1 MAIRTIVSSARNQM
15 RWVVLL
21 LIIAVMLPT
30 VCLLWL
36 MSQAVKNER
45 LAVRQKLVDVYRQRL
60 EKLSTGIDELWSARI
75 ALIEQEATIT
85 RQPVE
90 MFDLLV
96 GRGNGT
102 SSSKGCNAIIIYDD
116 NDKLLYPVVG
126 GIEKPDE
133 LPEEFKEAWDVEF
146 VEEDFARAIRLY
158 EKIFN
163 SVFDDYTHYS
173 ALLGEVRCLRKLGE
187 IEKAI
192 TLCHQLAY
200 EPTPE
205 SISSS
210 SISLIAR
217 ARILLVELKS
227 QTEEGLSQSDLQ
239 SLISSAINYTP
250 NSAYGFLLMSSAMR
264 IFLLHKALEI
274 VEESKWAEVLKP
286 ELSRAKELL
295 SAEELAAAVLEKYH
309 TGPPSDSWSEDDV
322 RTLILLLHSSL
333 EKIEGM
339 EWEWAEK
346 LKAQISG
353 AVDLFSDR
361 KVVAA
366 ATDRLRPPVLFE
378 SWPEDSFRR
387 LQFPETA
394 YGMCYKYSGRV
405 YVLLQ
410 KAQSLSS
417 DFDSCGDDL
426 EELGISY
433 RITDNFGTY
442 ASGLENPERAAFLKA
457 PLGKFFPGWQI
468 EIHFKDA
475 DILKTTAGRQIV
487 VYVWAGLLAVAV
499 MIAAG
504 LLAMRIVSRQI
515 KLNKLKNDF
524 IATVS
529 HELKTPLASIRL
541 LIDTILEGN
550 YKNQQQATEY
560 LQLVSKENVRL
571 TRLIENFMTFS
582 RMERN
587 KRAFRI
593 VRADAAAIA
602 HAAVDAVRTK
612 FENGRCQFLVDIND
626 NLPDVLADHDAM
638 VTVLVNLL
646 DNAYK
651 YSHEEKHIMLR
662 AFAENGTVCY
672 SVSDKG
678 IGISR
683 RAVKKIFTRFYQAD
697 RTLSRHAEGCGLGL
711 SIAKFIINAHKGAIF
726 VDSKPGKGST
736 FTVRLAIAT

>member
-1 MAIRTIVSSARNQM
+1 MALRMTISSARNQM

-75 ALIEQEATIT
+75 ALIEQEAAIT

-96 GRGNGT
+96 GQDGSTTG
-102 SSSKGCNAIIIYDD
+102 SKGCDSIIIYDS
-116 NDKLLYPVVG
+116 NNRLVYPVVG
-126 GIEKPDE
+126 GIERPDE
-133 LPEEFKEAWDVEF
+133 LSEEFKKAWDVEF

-173 ALLGEVRCLRKLGE
+173 ALLGEVRCFRKLGE

-200 EPTPE
+200 APTSE

-227 QTEEGLSQSDLQ
+227 QTEAGLSQSDLQ
-239 SLISSAINYTP
+239 SLINSSIDYTP
-250 NSAYGFLLMSSAMR
+250 NSAYGFLLMPSAMR
-264 IFLLHKALEI
+264 IFFLHKALEI
-274 VEESKWAEVLKP
+274 VEESKWAGSLKP
-286 ELSRAKELL
+286 EISRAKELL
-295 SAEELAAAVLEKYH
+295 SAEELAATVLEKYH

-333 EKIEGM
+333 EKIEGI

-387 LQFPETA
+387 LQFPETV

-410 KAQSLSS
+410 KAQLLSS

-442 ASGLENPERAAFLKA
+442 ASGLENPERAAFLKG
-457 PLGKFFPGWQI
+457 PLGKFFPGWQV
-468 EIHFKDA
+468 EIHFKDV
-475 DILKTTAGRQIV
+475 DVLESTAGKQIM

-515 KLNKLKNDF
+515 KLNKLG
-524 IATVS
+524 
-529 HELKTPLASIRL
+529 
-541 LIDTILEGN
+541 GN
-550 YKNQQQATEY
+550 YTDQQQATEY
-560 LQLVSKENVRL
+560 LQLVSTENERL
-571 TRLIENFMTFS
+571 TRLIENFLTFS

-602 HAAVDAVRTK
+602 RAAVGAVRTK
-612 FENGRCQFLVDIND
+612 FKNSRCQFHVDID
-626 NLPDVLADHDAM
+626 ENLPDVLADHDAM

-651 YSHEEKHIMLR
+651 YSHEEKYIMLR
-662 AFAENGTVCY
+662 AFTENGTVCY
-672 SVSDKG
+672 SVSDRG

-697 RTLSRHAEGCGLGL
+697 RTLSRRAEGCGLGL
-711 SIAKFIINAHKGAIF
+711 SIAKFIVNAHKGAIF

-736 FTVRLAIAT
+736 FTVRLSIAT